1 MENPRPLVHAA
12 FNALKARD
20 YNGVASLCDPL
31 SLASFKQEMVDEYC
45 PAISTADDQHAHP
58 PVELSE
64 EEYIELIDVL
74 DPVARMQSGFPTIPS
89 LDQLISMDPATVF
102 ATWMYANS
110 AERFEDKTPRRPWE
124 ISSEWKPREDQHD
137 RRETNYAIIGCVF
150 ASPDIGHVL
159 YHNEL
164 SALEASPDGYGKW
177 LSEALPVYRDFMKA
191 MHHRGIPSL
200 ITCRRQSDG
209 SWLLVARKDF
219 ILVGNLGVTFIS
231 DENEP

>member
-1 MENPRPLVHAA
+1 MEHPRQLVHAA

-20 YNGVASLCDPL
+20 YNGLASLCDRL
-31 SLASFKQEMVDEYC
+31 SLASFKQEMVDQYC
-45 PAISTADDQHAHP
+45 PAVSIADDHDVHL
-58 PVELSE
+58 PVELTE
-64 EEYIELIDVL
+64 EEYAELIDVL
-74 DPVARMQSGFPTIPS
+74 DPVRQMQSEFPTIPS
-89 LDQLISMDPATVF
+89 LDQLISMDPAAVF

-110 AERFEDKTPRRPWE
+110 AEHFENKTPRRPWE
-124 ISSEWKPREDQHD
+124 ISSEWKRGEDQHRD
-137 RRETNYAIIGCVF
+137 SEPNYAIIGCVF
-150 ASPDIGHVL
+150 ASPDIAHVL

-177 LSEALPVYRDFMKA
+177 LCQALPVYRDFMNA

-219 ILVGNLGVTFIS
+219 MLVGTLGVTFIN